1 MDRLLFVGLYR
12 LASGVLDALKVM
24 RPETLLRWHRSAVGR
39 RHRRILRLVVVNDRQ
54 ADGLQADL
62 RRVKD
67 LAATQRYKSLAEG
80 HRRRQIPRRH
90 RGHPS
95 AGKPRRLIASSPK
108 IPHSSFG
115 LPDALVWVAVR
126 VLI

>member
-1 MDRLLFVGLYR
+1 M
-12 LASGVLDALKVM
+12 SGGAH
-24 RPETLLRWHRSAVGR
+24 E
-39 RHRRILRLVVVNDRQ
+39 RLVVANDRQ
-54 ADGLQADL
+54 ADGLQAAL

-80 HRRRQIPRRH
+80 HRGCQISRRH

-108 IPHSSFG
+108 IPHSSR
-115 LPDALVWVAVR
+115 LVDAPSLAEAKTVGEQVAKEP
-126 VLI
+126 ISA